1 MAKARPCLVARD
13 PRSEE
18 ISSRS
23 LGSLVNSES
32 TEERKEVEIAA
43 ENSMRS
49 ASRSEIG
56 YSRASRQE
64 NVPIAAGTSMRE
76 DQLQTHSD
84 E

>member
-1 MAKARPCLVARD
+1 MVKARPCLVARE

-18 ISSRS
+18 IYSHS
-23 LGSLVNSES
+23 LDSLVNSES

-64 NVPIAAGTSMRE
+64 NVPMGGGNSMRE
-76 DQLQTHSD
+76 GSTPNTQ
-84 E
+84 